1 MAEERLGASQVRT
14 RRNLRWMAVGVLAV
28 CLGGLGAALLYANLS
43 NAHTVLVVKRTVYRD
58 QVITAAD
65 LGATSAVPALG
76 VETLPSD
83 QLDTVVGLTALSDLV
98 EGSLLSPRSFGE
110 PVVEA
115 GSVRIGLR
123 LAAGR
128 LPSAAMPPGTEVL
141 LVPVGRDGAEPPA
154 GASVTARIATAAAVL
169 PDGASIVDVSVPAAE
184 GERVV
189 RLAANEQLALV
200 RLPGGPR

>member
-1 MAEERLGASQVRT
+1 MAEERLGASQVRN

-28 CLGGLGAALLYANLS
+28 CLGGLGAALLYGNLS
-43 NAHTVLVVKRTVYRD
+43 NAHTVVVVKRTVYRD

-83 QLDTVVGLTALSDLV
+83 QLDTVVGRTALSDLV

-110 PVVEA
+110 PAVET
-115 GSVRIGLR
+115 GNVRIGLR

-128 LPSAAMPPGTEVL
+128 LPSAQMPPGTEVL
-141 LVPVGRDGAEPPA
+141 LVPVGRDGAEPPV
-154 GASVTARIATAAAVL
+154 GASVTGRIATAAAVL
-169 PDGASIVDVSVPAAE
+169 PDGASIVDVSVAAAE
-184 GERVV
+184 AERVV
-189 RLAANEQLALV
+189 RLAASEQLALV
-200 RLPGGPR
+200 RLPGSPR

>member
-1 MAEERLGASQVRT
+1 MAEERAVASQVRT

-28 CLGGLGAALLYANLS
+28 CLGGLGAALLYGNLS
-43 NAHTVLVVKRTVYRD
+43 NAHSVVVVKRTVYRD

-65 LGATSAVPALG
+65 LGATSAVPAAG
-76 VETLPSD
+76 VETVPTE
-83 QLDTVVGLTALSDLV
+83 QLDGVIGRTALSDLV

-110 PVVEA
+110 PAVEA

-128 LPSAAMPPGTEVL
+128 LPSAPMPPGTEVL
-141 LVPVGRDGAEPPA
+141 LVPVGREGAEPPA
-154 GASVTARIATAAAVL
+154 GASVTGRISTTAAVL
-169 PDGASIVDVSVPAAE
+169 PDGASIVDVSVAATE
-184 GERVV
+184 AERVV

-200 RLPGGPR
+200 RLPGRPR

>member
-1 MAEERLGASQVRT
+1 MPEERLGASQVRN
-14 RRNLRWMAVGVLAV
+14 RRNLRWMTVGVLAV
-28 CLGGLGAALLYANLS
+28 CLGGLGAALLYGNLS
-43 NAHTVLVVKRTVYRD
+43 NAHTVVVVKRTVYRD

-76 VETLPSD
+76 VETLSSD
-83 QLDTVVGLTALSDLV
+83 QLDTVVGRTALSDLV
-98 EGSLLSPRSFGE
+98 EGSLLSPRSYGE

-123 LAAGR
+123 LAPGR

-141 LVPVGRDGAEPPA
+141 LVPVGRDGAEPPV

-200 RLPGGPR
+200 RLPGSPR

>member
-1 MAEERLGASQVRT
+1 MAEERLGASQVRN

-28 CLGGLGAALLYANLS
+28 CLGGLGAALLYGNLS
-43 NAHTVLVVKRTVYRD
+43 NAHTVVVVKRTVYRD

-83 QLDTVVGLTALSDLV
+83 QLDTVVGRTALSDLV

-110 PVVEA
+110 PVVEP

-154 GASVTARIATAAAVL
+154 GASVTGRIATVAAVL
-169 PDGASIVDVSVPAAE
+169 PDGASIVDVSVAAAE
-184 GERVV
+184 AERVV

-200 RLPGGPR
+200 RLPGSRR